1 LGYDG
6 AVAAAYELF
15 LRVRDSGTI
24 DVAALE
30 REIAAL
36 GPGLRAERYV
46 GEGGDPAQPR
56 GVDLALEEG
65 ESIEKLLDAAFRLAP
80 LLGLQVFDP
89 NSGEAVTGAQRD
101 RVAARYAELCSYR
114 ADTLGEV
121 GMQPLPPP
129 ATTAV
134 ARTRVHV
141 WLIVA
146 GIIVAFLLLARGCR
160 WFV

>member
-1 LGYDG
+1 M
-6 AVAAAYELF
+6 AVAYELF
-15 LRVRDSGTI
+15 LRARDQGTI
-24 DVAALE
+24 EVAALE

-36 GPGLRAERYV
+36 GPGLRAERFV
-46 GEGGDPAQPR
+46 GEGGDPEQPR

-65 ESIEKLLDAAFRLAP
+65 ESIERLLDAAFRLART
-80 LLGLQVFDP
+80 LGLEVFDP
-89 NSGEAVTGAQRD
+89 NSGEAVSEAQRD
-101 RVAARYAELCSYR
+101 RVAAHYAEVCAYR

-121 GMQPLPPP
+121 GRQPLPAP
-129 ATTAV
+129 ATPAS

>member
-1 LGYDG
+1 
-6 AVAAAYELF
+6 VAAAYELF
-15 LRVRDSGTI
+15 LRARADASV

-30 REIAAL
+30 REVAAL
-36 GPGLRAERYV
+36 PRGLRAERFV
-46 GEGGDPAQPR
+46 GEGGDPARPR

-65 ESIEKLLDAAFRLAP
+65 EAIEKLLDAAFHLATE
-80 LLGLQVFDP
+80 LGLQVFDP
-89 NSGEAVTGAQRD
+89 MSGEAVTDAQRD
-101 RVAARYAELCSYR
+101 RVAARYAELCTYR

-121 GMQPLPPP
+121 GMQPLPAPTVP
-129 ATTAV
+129 AS

-160 WFV
+160 WFI